1 MATVYKNAQVQGTAS
16 TGTYATMYTT
26 TSASSTTSAVISSIV
41 VTNTAS
47 TAALYR
53 VGIMMTAGTPA
64 AANWVVYDATVQ
76 GNDTV
81 CLTLGITLPA
91 GASCTANNF
100 IRVSSSA
107 NTVTFSAYVSEIS

>member
-1 MATVYKNAQVQGTAS
+1 MATTYKNGQVQGTSS
-16 TGTYATMYTT
+16 TGTYATLYNTG
-26 TSASSTTSAVISSIV
+26 ASTTAVISSIV

-53 VGIMMTAGTPA
+53 IGIMTTAGTPA

-76 GNDTV
+76 ANDTV
-81 CLTLGITLPA
+81 CLTLGITL
-91 GASCTANNF
+91 GNTQF

-107 NTVTFSAYVSEIS
+107 NTITFSAYISEIS